1 MPTTIATEQAR
12 IALVHREYEQDIAE
26 LKRKMDIRYRALTQD
41 PSKRQ
46 GRLPEAMHRRSRA
59 TLALELQCDEVWHD
73 GVIKAGCAATIEDD
87 GSVRRT
93 GRNTPTKRP
102 KENRD

>member
-1 MPTTIATEQAR
+1 
-12 IALVHREYEQDIAE
+12 
-26 LKRKMDIRYRALTQD
+26 
-41 PSKRQ
+41 
-46 GRLPEAMHRRSRA
+46 MHRRSRA

-73 GVIKAGCAATIEDD
+73 GVIEAGCAATIEDD